1 MLLGSVAC
9 NGMAIALVHLTAS
22 SFGGLIMK
30 RKTSFLAVFVLLS
43 MSAPLIFAQGLQ
55 SQPSLAPPPETLGPR
70 LIVWSQT
77 QKLQPIP
84 QPLLP
89 PDRTIQQRAQPAD
102 PSDQQPAAQT
112 FTGTIVKNGSTYVLK
127 LSRDFTYQL
136 NDQDLVKQYEGK
148 QVKVTG
154 ALDAKGG
161 WIQTTSVELL
171 SS

>member
-1 MLLGSVAC
+1 
-9 NGMAIALVHLTAS
+9 
-22 SFGGLIMK
+22 
-30 RKTSFLAVFVLLS
+30 
-43 MSAPLIFAQGLQ
+43 
-55 SQPSLAPPPETLGPR
+55 
-70 LIVWSQT
+70 
-77 QKLQPIP
+77 
-84 QPLLP
+84 
-89 PDRTIQQRAQPAD
+89 
-102 PSDQQPAAQT
+102 
-112 FTGTIVKNGSTYVLK
+112 VKNGSTYVLK